1 MATTTK
7 LMYEGATK
15 KADLVRILR
24 ERGYQN
30 DIARPI
36 TKWKNAELVQALI
49 DTENEGAPTAE
60 PGDEESEDDDS
71 DDDSSN
77 DDSDDDS
84 DDDSSNENDDSKAD
98 NTTALGFMMLLG
110 VDIDTPENNL
120 GDLASSTFAEGP
132 KGVEILA
139 AAASSSLLPAT
150 FFVAGPWL
158 LART

>member
-1 MATTTK
+1 M
-7 LMYEGATK
+7 
-15 KADLVRILR
+15 
-24 ERGYQN
+24 
-30 DIARPI
+30 
-36 TKWKNAELVQALI
+36 QALI

-84 DDDSSNENDDSKAD
+84 DDDSSNENDDDKAD